1 MENFYSY
8 TLLPYHVCIFD
19 SLINLNTSNITRKPF
34 HDGHFPSFLM
44 TFFGGGGG
52 GAIAAILKVGKQKHN
67 LQKPILS
74 SPLRC
79 AKRQGHPTSHGFL

>member
-44 TFFGGGGG
+44 TFFGGGGWG
-52 GAIAAILKVGKQKHN
+52 GNSGNFKSGETKA
-67 LQKPILS
+67 
-74 SPLRC
+74 
-79 AKRQGHPTSHGFL
+79 